1 MNVLTSSQAARKAP
15 SAPSSAKAAPAD
27 TSTAESPENKSVDK
41 FAPLSNMTDD
51 QAGWLGLAGLV
62 AGTALVG
69 YFTDGD
75 PTMGFLK
82 SLAVGASG
90 GMITDFAHQCL
101 EMSNIIPEDY
111 QINPSDGWKLGLMT
125 GAFAGFAGA
134 SPFLTGMASVALL
147 RTLNQGIDTL
157 RGKPAPGQREDNL
170 GCMWVDGRLVYFER
184 K

>member
-1 MNVLTSSQAARKAP
+1 MCRFTGAPGAPRMCNLP

-27 TSTAESPENKSVDK
+27 TATAESTENKSVDK

-90 GMITDFAHQCL
+90 GMVTDFAQGKTRAG
-101 EMSNIIPEDY
+101 S
-111 QINPSDGWKLGLMT
+111 T
-125 GAFAGFAGA
+125 G
-134 SPFLTGMASVALL
+134 
-147 RTLNQGIDTL
+147 
-157 RGKPAPGQREDNL
+157 K
-170 GCMWVDGRLVYFER
+170 
-184 K
+184 